1 MRSKRPD
8 NRLSFCGSC
17 PFEYPHLLETAAR
30 HQEFLA
36 FLIRCASDTGYNPL
50 LDVRSILVRVVI
62 MGFKLDRVHVWSG
75 EVMDQAGGVAA
86 KLALV
91 AQSGANLEYIYTR
104 RLENRPGMGMLYVAP
119 ITGALQLRAARS
131 AGLSETDNPV
141 VLRVEGDNQAGLAH
155 RLTQQWALAGLSL
168 HGLMMSVLSDK
179 FVGYASFDSVAD
191 SNRAAAILGD
201 LGAVG

>member
-1 MRSKRPD
+1 
-8 NRLSFCGSC
+8 
-17 PFEYPHLLETAAR
+17 
-30 HQEFLA
+30 
-36 FLIRCASDTGYNPL
+36 
-50 LDVRSILVRVVI
+50 

-86 KLALV
+86 KLALL
-91 AQSGANLEYIYTR
+91 AQAGANLEFIYTKR
-104 RLENRPGMGMLYVAP
+104 IENRPGTGVLYIAP
-119 ITGALQLRAARS
+119 ITGAMQLRAARS

-168 HGLMMSVLSDK
+168 QGLMMSVLGDK
-179 FVGYASFDSVAD
+179 FVGYASFDTVAD

-201 LGAVG
+201 LGTVTS